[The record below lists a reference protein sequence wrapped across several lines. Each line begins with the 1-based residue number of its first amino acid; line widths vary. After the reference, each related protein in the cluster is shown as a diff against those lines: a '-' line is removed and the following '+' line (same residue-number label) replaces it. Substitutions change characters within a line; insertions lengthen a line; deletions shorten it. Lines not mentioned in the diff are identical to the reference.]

1 MALEGTAANAH
12 PVHVAQTFRRFHQCT
27 IGEYLR
33 RVRIE
38 YACRELAHT
47 ETPLSDIAA
56 LNLNKVRER
65 WGDRGGDGQMTL
77 YGSARVFDA
86 QFPPGER
93 LPKFHA
99 SCVRWSTTDSPPRP
113 LNQRYKKPHRT
124 ATPHTE
130 PTSAVSG
137 ESVPR
142 VALAK
147 GGSRL
152 DTARVVPEVRYARSG
167 DVLIAYEV
175 VGDGPF
181 DLVWTPGALSQDRGG
196 AELKGVPGE
205 WRLYAVAG
213 AA

>member
-1 MALEGTAANAH
+1 M
-12 PVHVAQTFRRFHQCT
+12 
-27 IGEYLR
+27 
-33 RVRIE
+33 
-38 YACRELAHT
+38 
-47 ETPLSDIAA
+47 
-56 LNLNKVRER
+56 
-65 WGDRGGDGQMTL
+65 
-77 YGSARVFDA
+77 
-86 QFPPGER
+86 
-93 LPKFHA
+93 
-99 SCVRWSTTDSPPRP
+99 
-113 LNQRYKKPHRT
+113 
-124 ATPHTE
+124 
-130 PTSAVSG
+130 
-137 ESVPR
+137 PR